1 MFSIPV
7 MRALSAYNIAY
18 AALPATNAYMSF
30 MPTADAAK
38 QKQFTLHIP
47 LGLIKPGA
55 QTVFAAGDGLS
66 TNFVAVQLSPTG
78 QLDFVLMSGGVYV
91 GRRTTTRTLQDY
103 SGFYFVTL
111 VMDTPNATALDRMRV
126 YFDLTRETDFATTTN
141 PAQNLATSVF
151 AANVHNFLKLDYA
164 ANYGDV
170 YLGGNT
176 CLIGQVLEPSNFL
189 DLDLGTGNVKA
200 KDLTPLSPE
209 YLFMFE
215 NGANMGETRG
225 YYSANLRTVGS
236 AIGNMTAYGGL
247 AAGYDGVTSQANT
260 SCAALVAAD
269 TYIGRSWGASKT
281 ITRFRVYSPNNEGF
295 NASGADVEFRFYGS
309 NTLPTHPIDGVL
321 LLTSGAQT
329 YSVPTSVYDSDTD
342 GTLITTTGYAY
353 HWVTMQTLGTVSTQ
367 YIAELE
373 MFEAGTFGI
382 NQATVSGTLNQVT
395 STPTNVYDTMN
406 PLAQS
411 VGQTLSNGNCTMT
424 YNSGGGY
431 PVNYTT
437 FNPEGKKGYFEFV
450 SANNDYH
457 LNFDSTLLNPM
468 NLTYSSV
475 GAYFMNFGEGAIRK
489 GIGVA
494 SSIIASGYLSL
505 PAVNERCACAF
516 DFTNGKR
523 DVWFRNAA
531 GWGSRGGVGDP
542 AAGTNPGLTIA
553 DLTDQKYNIGLTVCA
568 VSTVSTLYASD
579 VDFVYIPPTGFKSL
593 CTNNLPVQTG
603 DINDHFKAVLYTGTS
618 SIQSIATGLA
628 STDFVWIKSR
638 NNTASHML
646 YDAARAAGN
655 RINTDSTSAE
665 ANHTDTLTAFTS
677 TGFDLGADATTVS
690 VNGSGYTYTAW
701 CASLPNTKT
710 SGWAGSPDITPSKEI
725 YNATLGMSVVTG
737 TKGLATQTCPHSL
750 GSTPKM
756 IAIKN
761 FDAVGNWTVHHA
773 SLGFGNILQLNTTSG
788 AIAGTYITAADAT
801 TFTFNTGVIP
811 DTHRFVAYIFAETE
825 FCKIG
830 SYIGNGSADGPMI
843 NNGISPVWQLLKSVT
858 TARSWPIYDSVRS
871 AFNPV
876 DDRLDADS
884 IAAEFVAALD
894 VDFLSTGVKHRSA
907 DIDGNQSAVTYVYLM
922 FGQPNG
928 PIENTAR

>member
-353 HWVTMQTLGTVSTQ
+353 HWVTMHTLGIVSTQ

-382 NQATVSGTLNQVT
+382 NQATVSGALNQVT
-395 STPTNVYDTMN
+395 STPTNVYPTIDPNILIGTGT
-406 PLAQS
+406 
-411 VGQTLSNGNCTMT
+411 VSNGNRSYTRGATTTHDSVGCSMRIPSTGK
-424 YNSGGGY
+424 YGWR
-431 PVNYTT
+431 VN
-437 FNPEGKKGYFEFV
+437 PAA
-450 SANNDYH
+450 SANAEDIGIAEI
-457 LNFDSTLLNPM
+457 STLTPQLPG
-468 NLTYSSV
+468 TGGEIGHRV
-475 GAYFMNFGEGAIRK
+475 GDFDCAYRSDANKWTGNTGTAYGATWNNTNYMHVGCDADAGTVEFFK
-489 GIGVA
+489 DGVSQGVA
-494 SSIIASGYLSL
+494 FTGVDFTKVFVPALSQ
-505 PAVNERCACAF
+505 AETSVSTF
-516 DFTNGKR
+516 DFT
-523 DVWFRNAA
+523 DAPA
-531 GWGSRGGVGDP
+531 G
-542 AAGTNPGLTIA
+542 
-553 DLTDQKYNIGLTVCA
+553 Y
-568 VSTVSTLYASD
+568 ST
-579 VDFVYIPPTGFKSL
+579 L
-593 CTNNLPVQTG
+593 CTNNLPAQTG
-603 DINDHFKAVLYTGTS
+603 NINDHFSTVLYTGDGGANNA
-618 SIQSIATGLA
+618 IPGAGFQP
-628 STDFVWIKSR
+628 DFVWLKGRS
-638 NNTASHML
+638 NAVAHYL
-646 YDAARAAGN
+646 FDAARALGHSLSSD
-655 RINTDSTSAE
+655 TTGSEQDLSAE
-665 ANHTDTLTAFTS
+665 FISFGSD
-677 TGFDLGADATTVS
+677 GFAVTNAAHALNQS
-690 VNGSGYTYTAW
+690 PYTYTAW

-725 YNATLGMSVVTG
+725 YNATLGMSVVTYTG
-737 TKGLATQTCPHSL
+737 NGAAATIPHSL
-750 GSTPKM
+750 GAVPKFVM
-756 IAIKN
+756 IKRTN
-761 FDAVGNWTVHHA
+761 NTGSWMVYHA
-773 SLGFGNILQLNTTSG
+773 SAGQGYLTLETANAYTNLATYWTSEPTSTLINTLTSNAEVNGLND
-788 AIAGTYITAADAT
+788 TY
-801 TFTFNTGVIP
+801 
-811 DTHRFVAYIFAETE
+811 VAYIFAETK

-830 SYIGNGSADGPMI
+830 SYVGNGSADGSMV
-843 NNGISPVWQLLKSVT
+843 NAGISPVWMLHKNAT
-858 TARSWPIYDSVRS
+858 TGGGLGWMLFDNKRKPYNHQSDTELSPNLS
-871 AFNPV
+871 
-876 DDRLDADS
+876 
-884 IAAEFVAALD
+884 AAEPSSGGGGEY
-894 VDFLSTGVKHRSA
+894 DFTSSGAKQRTTRATYNSA
-907 DIDGNQSAVTYVYLM
+907 SNTYIYLM
-922 FGQPNG
+922 IGQPNG
-928 PIENTAR
+928 PVENTAR